1 MPHLPSTLEALDRT
15 LDLRVPL
22 TFDDED
28 CRLIGAVIAQVMAE
42 FMAH

>member
-1 MPHLPSTLEALDRT
+1 
-15 LDLRVPL
+15 PL